1 MIKTIIKKKLNLNIP
16 EFTCDGDLA
25 PHLKNIEMLS
35 HLNGYYFSGIIG
47 RPGSGKTSLLVS
59 LLTGKKKNKDKVFRK
74 IFDHILLVMPSC
86 SRESMKHNIFQH
98 HDQDKMYNSLTYAS
112 LNDIYQKLQF
122 STAEKESTL
131 LILDDVGASLKIQEV
146 QKLLR
151 EIIYNRRHLKVHI
164 IILLQSFM
172 SCPKEVRSMMS
183 NIIIFK
189 PSKNEFEHL
198 SNEVLQMDHHEA
210 LELMNYAFIDK
221 HDYLFINES
230 TKKIY
235 KNFDEIIL
243 PEK

>member
-1 MIKTIIKKKLNLNIP
+1 MIKTIVKKKLNLTSP

-47 RPGSGKTSLLVS
+47 RPGSGKTSLLIS
-59 LLTGKKKNKDKVFRK
+59 LLTGKKKEDKVFRK
-74 IFDHILLVMPSC
+74 VFDHILVVMPTC

-98 HDQDKMYNSLTYAS
+98 HDKDKMYNSLTHAS
-112 LNDIYQKLQF
+112 LNDIYEKLQA

-131 LILDDVGASLKIQEV
+131 LILDDVGASLKIPEV

-210 LELMNYAFIDK
+210 LELMNYAFISK

-235 KNFDEIIL
+235 KNFDEIII